1 MVRRERRTILSS
13 APPTAR
19 SAHPSLQAT
28 PFGGLVSAWR
38 HRDLVRQLAK
48 REVLGRYRGSMLGV
62 GWSLVHP
69 IVMLAIYT
77 FVFSYVFKTRW
88 EGGVGDSKLEFAIVL
103 FCGMIVFNIF
113 AESFN
118 RSPTLI
124 LAQPSFV
131 KKVVFPLEVLPVVT
145 LLSALFHAAI
155 SFVVLLALIVVVKGL
170 PAATIAFAPLVL
182 APYILFCLGVAWFL
196 SALGVYLRDV
206 GQVAQVIV
214 TALMFLSPL
223 FYPVSALPETL
234 RPLFLLNPVAYPIEE
249 MRAVVLFGRL
259 PDPRALALYT
269 AFGLAAMWLG
279 FVAFQ
284 RIRRGFADVI

>member
-19 SAHPSLQAT
+19 SAHTSLPTT

-38 HRDLVRQLAK
+38 HRDLVRQLVK

-69 IVMLAIYT
+69 IIMLAIYT

-124 LAQPSFV
+124 VAQPSFV
-131 KKVVFPLEVLPVVT
+131 KKIVFPLEVLPVVT

-155 SFVVLLALIVVVKGL
+155 SFIVLLALTIAVKGL
-170 PAATIAFAPLVL
+170 PPATLVFAPIII
-182 APYILFCLGVAWFL
+182 APYLLFCLGVAWFL
-196 SALGVYLRDV
+196 SALGVYLRDI

-223 FYPVSALPETL
+223 FYPVSALPEAL
-234 RPLFLLNPVAYPIEE
+234 RPLFLLNPIAYPIEE
-249 MRAVVLFGRL
+249 TRAVVLFGRM
-259 PDPRALALYT
+259 PDLRALSLYT
-269 AFGLAAMWLG
+269 AFGFAAMWIG
-279 FVAFQ
+279 FVIFQ